1 MTLICLLLG
10 DSPCRESRR
19 EARALSSPHVV
30 SADLAKIVAQYHKWK
45 YYFTSGRNTPH
56 EPMAMSTN
64 FEAQCLEERSSPP
77 DIDASVSNMRD
88 SFMCLVTSTG
98 RLGSL
103 ALHIQ
108 HVASEERCTGPN
120 VTCTHFGSS
129 QVICGVSAQCSSRS

>member
-45 YYFTSGRNTPH
+45 YYFTGGRNTPH
-56 EPMAMSTN
+56 VPMAMSTN

-103 ALHIQ
+103 VLHIR

-129 QVICGVSAQCSSRS
+129 QVIRGVSAQCSSRS

>member
-45 YYFTSGRNTPH
+45 YYFTGGRNTPH
-56 EPMAMSTN
+56 VPMAMSTN

-88 SFMCLVTSTG
+88 SFMCLVTGTG

-103 ALHIQ
+103 
-108 HVASEERCTGPN
+108 VEERCTGPN

-129 QVICGVSAQCSSRS
+129 QVIRGVSAQCSSRS

>member
-30 SADLAKIVAQYHKWK
+30 SADLAKIVAQYHN
-45 YYFTSGRNTPH
+45 GNTISLVV
-56 EPMAMSTN
+56 ETRCTPMAMSTN

-129 QVICGVSAQCSSRS
+129 QVIRGVSAQCSSRS